1 MGERS
6 FALTLHLNWMDLV
19 LQVQVQPCSEPRRA
33 EPASKRRANAAAS
46 PPSLKAVPRSPGRPL
61 LPPIRPIP
69 ESTVASGVL
78 GGSSVRRWPDPQART
93 LAGPFTHSVFEARA
107 AAALDEDTRK
117 RREWEAAREVR
128 MQRLQERLEQRA
140 ADEAEAVKKR
150 TADAATSAG
159 AADAPAAL
167 RPQARPLRH
176 HKPRAAM
183 GWRGTNMYAL
193 GDDVPHLE
201 FSGFPSGFPSGLT
214 NPPFTRSPRPPGVA
228 PPLPYISPSPRAARL
243 VARNEKPHDARVGT
257 TVLDGIVVRVEVRA
271 RGAGVGGGRR
281 EAERRRELAG
291 EPRTPGGRRRVQ
303 WWSTRRAP
311 GDEAEMAAAKAA
323 AAAYM
328 LLQEARTVASM
339 VIQRCV
345 RRRRERRDWPFVC
358 RRFVDVVA
366 YAEQQREREE
376 QSLGFDEKLDA
387 AARCVQ
393 RAERRRRTTH
403 DKNLFTTRCR
413 EIAAD
418 LDAALEPL
426 ALLGRRLEV
435 KAAVRLQRW
444 WRSQRRSEKLRRA
457 VQAALKLQRG
467 LRRASQKKRA
477 KRESERRGRGR
488 AMTTR
493 VETKRATTRHSPL
506 GATRLSRSQT
516 PSVKVL

>member
-33 EPASKRRANAAAS
+33 EPASKRRANAAAV
-46 PPSLKAVPRSPGRPL
+46 PPSLKAVPRPPGRPL
-61 LPPIRPIP
+61 LPPIPPIP

-140 ADEAEAVKKR
+140 AEEAEAAKKR
-150 TADAATSAG
+150 AAAAAASAS
-159 AADAPAAL
+159 AAEAPI
-167 RPQARPLRH
+167 RTQARPLRH

-193 GDDVPHLE
+193 GDEPRFEPHLE
-201 FSGFPSGFPSGLT
+201 TTSFPTGFPSGLI
-214 NPPFTRSPRPPGVA
+214 NPPYTRTPRPPGAA
-228 PPLPYISPSPRAARL
+228 PPLPFISPSPRAARL
-243 VARNEKPHDARVGT
+243 VTRNEKPHDARVGT

-271 RGAGVGGGRR
+271 RGVGGGRR

-311 GDEAEMAAAKAA
+311 GDEAEMAEMAAAKKAA
-323 AAAYM
+323 AAYTVI
-328 LLQEARTVASM
+328 QEARTLASM
-339 VIQRCV
+339 VIQRYV
-345 RRRRERRDWPFVC
+345 RGRHKRRDWPFAC

-366 YAEQQREREE
+366 LAEQQREREDH
-376 QSLGFDEKLDA
+376 SLIRLDA

-393 RAERRRRTTH
+393 RAERRRHTIH
-403 DKNLFTTRCR
+403 DVNLFTARCR
-413 EIAAD
+413 TIAAD
-418 LDAALEPL
+418 LALALEPL
-426 ALLGRRLEV
+426 ALMGRRLEV

-444 WRSQRRSEKLRRA
+444 WRSQRRSERLRRA

>member
-19 LQVQVQPCSEPRRA
+19 LQVQLCSEPQRA
-33 EPASKRRANAAAS
+33 EPASKRTANAAAN
-46 PPSLKAVPRSPGRPL
+46 PPLLQAVPRPRGRPL
-61 LPPIRPIP
+61 LPPIPPIP
-69 ESTVASGVL
+69 ESSV
-78 GGSSVRRWPDPQART
+78 VRRWPDPQART
-93 LAGPFTHSVFEARA
+93 LAGPFAHSVFEARA

-140 ADEAEAVKKR
+140 AEEAEAAKKR
-150 TADAATSAG
+150 AAAAAASAS
-159 AADAPAAL
+159 AADAPI
-167 RPQARPLRH
+167 RTQARPLRH

-193 GDDVPHLE
+193 GDEPRFEPHLE
-201 FSGFPSGFPSGLT
+201 TPSFPSGFPSGLI
-214 NPPFTRSPRPPGVA
+214 NPPYTRTPRPPGA
-228 PPLPYISPSPRAARL
+228 SPPLPFISPSPRAARL
-243 VARNEKPHDARVGT
+243 VTRNEKPHDARVGT

-271 RGAGVGGGRR
+271 RGVPRGVGGGRR

-311 GDEAEMAAAKAA
+311 GDEAEMAEMAAAKKAA
-323 AAAYM
+323 AAYTVIH
-328 LLQEARTVASM
+328 EARTLASM
-339 VIQRCV
+339 VIQRYV
-345 RRRRERRDWPFVC
+345 RGRHKRRDWPYAC

-366 YAEQQREREE
+366 LAEQQREREDH
-376 QSLGFDEKLDA
+376 SLIRLDA

-393 RAERRRRTTH
+393 RAERRRHTIH
-403 DKNLFTTRCR
+403 DVNLFTARCR
-413 EIAAD
+413 TIAAD
-418 LDAALEPL
+418 LALALEPL
-426 ALLGRRLEV
+426 ALMGRRLEV

-444 WRSQRRSEKLRRA
+444 WRSQRRSERLRRA

-477 KRESERRGRGR
+477 KRERERRGRG
-488 AMTTR
+488 ATTTR
-493 VETKRATTRHSPL
+493 VDTKRATRHSPL
-506 GATRLSRSQT
+506 GGRATRLSRSPT
-516 PSVKVL
+516 PSVKVH